1 MIAAGDRVILSGKG
15 KTYVVRAGG
24 GSLGTDLGMVDLSQ
38 LIGMVPGDVIT
49 TKSGKELVIRLPR
62 ATDFFEQAK
71 RSGAPMLPRD
81 IGLVIGLTGMN
92 KKDHV
97 LDAGTGSGV
106 AAVFFAGVAG
116 KVTTCERREEFFRIA
131 EESIRETGLT
141 NIEVVNRDV
150 LEMDGQYDIV
160 HLDLGITKQHV
171 IYAFSLIRPGGYL
184 VCYTPFFEQMGIV
197 FDTASGLF
205 SEVAAHESIM
215 REMDRS
221 DRGTRPSTKV
231 CHSGYLTVARK

>member
-1 MIAAGDRVILSGKG
+1 MIAAGDRVILFGKG
-15 KTYVVRAGG
+15 KTYVVRAGE
-24 GSLGTDLGMVDLSQ
+24 GSIGTDLGMVDLSG
-38 LIGMVPGDVIT
+38 LIGKEPGDVIT
-49 TKSGKELVIRLPR
+49 TRSGKEFIIRLPR
-62 ATDFFEQAK
+62 PTDFFEQAK

-92 KKDHV
+92 KHDHV

-116 KVTTCERREEFFRIA
+116 RVTTCERREEFYRIA
-131 EESIRETGLT
+131 AESIRETGLS

-150 LEMDGQYDIV
+150 LEMDGRYDIV
-160 HLDLGITKQHV
+160 HLDLGITREHV
-171 IYAFSLIRPGGYL
+171 IHAFSLIRPGGYL
-184 VCYTPFFEQMGIV
+184 VCYTPFLEQMGIV
-197 FDTASGLF
+197 VDTASGMF
-205 SEVAAHESIM
+205 SEVAAHESIL

-231 CHSGYLTVARK
+231 CHSGYLTVARR

>member
-1 MIAAGDRVILSGKG
+1 MIAAGDRVILFGKG
-15 KTYVVRAGG
+15 KTYVVRAGE
-24 GSLGTDLGMVDLSQ
+24 GSIGTDLGMVDLSG
-38 LIGMVPGDVIT
+38 LIGKEPGDVIT
-49 TKSGKELVIRLPR
+49 TRSGKEFIIRLPR

-92 KKDHV
+92 KHDHV

-116 KVTTCERREEFFRIA
+116 RVTTCERREEFYRIA
-131 EESIRETGLT
+131 AESIRETGLS

-150 LEMDGQYDIV
+150 LEMDGRYDIV
-160 HLDLGITKQHV
+160 HLDLGITREHV
-171 IYAFSLIRPGGYL
+171 IHAFSLIRPGGYL
-184 VCYTPFFEQMGIV
+184 VCYTPFLEQMGIV
-197 FDTASGLF
+197 VDTASGMF
-205 SEVAAHESIM
+205 SEVTAHESIL

-231 CHSGYLTVARK
+231 CHSGYLTVARR

>member
-1 MIAAGDRVILSGKG
+1 MISAGDRVILSGKG
-15 KTYVVRAGG
+15 KAYLVRAGE
-24 GSLGTDLGMVDLSQ
+24 GSLGTDLGMVDLSV
-38 LIGMVPGDVIT
+38 LSGKEPGDIIT
-49 TKSGKELVIRLPR
+49 TKAGKELVIRLPR

-92 KKDHV
+92 KMDHV

-131 EESIRETGLT
+131 EESIRETGLS
-141 NIEVVNRDV
+141 NIEVLNLDV
-150 LEMDGQYDIV
+150 LEMDGMYDIV
-160 HLDLGITKQHV
+160 HLDLGITREHV
-171 IYAFSLIRPGGYL
+171 VHASRLIRPGGYL
-184 VCYTPFFEQMGIV
+184 VCYTPFFEQMGV
-197 FDTASGLF
+197 VYDTAREVF
-205 SEVAAHESIM
+205 SEVSSHESIM
-215 REMDRS
+215 RDMDRS
-221 DRGTRPSTKV
+221 ERGTRPSTKV

>member
-1 MIAAGDRVILSGKG
+1 MIADGDRVILSGRG
-15 KTYVVRAGG
+15 KVYFARAGE
-24 GSLGTDLGMVDLSQ
+24 GSLGTDLGMVDLS
-38 LIGMVPGDVIT
+38 LLTGKMPGDVIKT
-49 TKSGKELVIRLPR
+49 RPGKELVIRLPR

-92 KKDHV
+92 KNDHV

-131 EESIRETGLT
+131 EESIRETGLS

-160 HLDLGITKQHV
+160 HLDLGITKEHV
-171 IYAFSLIRPGGYL
+171 IHAFSLIRPGGYL

>member
-1 MIAAGDRVILSGKG
+1 MISAGDRVILSGKG
-15 KTYVVRAGG
+15 KTYLVRAGDG
-24 GSLGTDLGMVDLSQ
+24 NLGTDLGMVDLSL
-38 LIGMVPGDVIT
+38 LIGKEPGDVIAT
-49 TKSGKELVIRLPR
+49 RSGKELVLRLPR

-92 KKDHV
+92 KQDHV

-116 KVTTCERREEFFRIA
+116 RVTTCERREEFFRIA
-131 EESIRETGLT
+131 FDNIQETGLP
-141 NIEVVNRDV
+141 NIDVVNQDV
-150 LEMDGQYDIV
+150 LEVDGIFDIV
-160 HLDLGITKQHV
+160 HLDLGITGEHV
-171 IYAFSLIRPGGYL
+171 RHAYSLIRPGGYL
-184 VCYTPFFEQMGIV
+184 VCYTPFFEQMGV
-197 FDTASGLF
+197 VYDTAFEVF
-205 SEVAAHESIM
+205 SEVCSYESIM
-215 REMDRS
+215 RDMDRS

>member
-1 MIAAGDRVILSGKG
+1 MISAGDRVILSGKG
-15 KTYVVRAGG
+15 KSYLVRAGE
-24 GSLGTDLGMVDLSQ
+24 GSLGTDLGMVDLSH
-38 LIGMVPGDVIT
+38 LCGKEPGDVLVT
-49 TKSGKELVIRLPR
+49 RAGKELVIRLPR

-92 KKDHV
+92 KHDHV

-116 KVTTCERREEFFRIA
+116 KVLTCERREEFFRLAA
-131 EESIRETGLT
+131 ENIRETGLS
-141 NIEVVNRDV
+141 NIEAVNKDV
-150 LEMDGQYDIV
+150 LEVSGTFDIV
-160 HLDLGITKQHV
+160 HLDLGITREHV
-171 IYAFSLIRPGGYL
+171 VHAHRLIRPGGYL
-184 VCYTPFFEQMGIV
+184 VCYTPFFEQMGMV
-197 FDTASGLF
+197 YDTASELF
-205 SEVAAHESIM
+205 SEVCAHESIM

-221 DRGTRPSTKV
+221 YRGTRPSTKV

>member
-1 MIAAGDRVILSGKG
+1 MIAAGDRVILFGKG
-15 KTYVVRAGG
+15 KTYVVRAGE
-24 GSLGTDLGMVDLSQ
+24 GSIGTDLGMVDLAR
-38 LIGMVPGDVIT
+38 LLGKEPGDVIT
-49 TKSGKELVIRLPR
+49 TRSGKEFIIRLPR
-62 ATDFFEQAK
+62 PTDFFEQAK

-92 KKDHV
+92 THDQV

-116 KVTTCERREEFFRIA
+116 KVTTCERREEFYRIA
-131 EESIRETGLT
+131 AESIRETGLS
-141 NIEVVNRDV
+141 NIEVVNRDI

-160 HLDLGITKQHV
+160 HLDLGITREHV
-171 IYAFSLIRPGGYL
+171 IHAFSLIRPGGYL

-197 FDTASGLF
+197 IDTASEMF
-205 SEVAAHESIM
+205 SEVTAHESIL

-231 CHSGYLTVARK
+231 CHSGYLTVARR

>member
-15 KTYVVRAGG
+15 KTYVVRAGEG
-24 GSLGTDLGMVDLSQ
+24 NLGTDLGMVDLS
-38 LIGMVPGDVIT
+38 LLTGKVPGDVIT
-49 TKSGKELVIRLPR
+49 TRSGKELIIRLPR
-62 ATDFFEQAK
+62 ATDFFEQAR

-92 KKDHV
+92 KNDHV

-116 KVTTCERREEFFRIA
+116 RVTTCERREEFYRIA
-131 EESIRETGLT
+131 EESIWETGLS

-160 HLDLGITKQHV
+160 HLDLGITKEHV
-171 IYAFSLIRPGGYL
+171 IHAFSLIRPGGYL

-197 FDTASGLF
+197 VDITSGLF
-205 SEVAAHESIM
+205 SEVTAHESIM